1 MLVTHSG
8 DYFTVDRMAEALLKR
23 GAKVFRLD
31 TDLFPEIVSLTAEI
45 DNRHNT
51 YKIEYGDSCISSE
64 QIRAV
69 WMRRIWRPQLSKELT
84 PQFRAF
90 CTKESSAMLD
100 DFWNSLRQARW
111 VDNLTQI
118 RRGENK
124 MRQLRIACEVGLTV
138 PRTLITNKP
147 DEVKQFFYQVQG
159 KMITKLIRPLSASMT
174 GNSIFFYTSKV
185 AEKDLDDLDSLIHSP
200 MIFQEQIPKA
210 EELRIVFV
218 DGNVFVGSLS
228 ASEYETS
235 TLDWRQASSSTCSWQ
250 FYLLPQNIV
259 NRLNAFMARF
269 KLIFGVFDFIKTP
282 DGEYVF
288 LEINPVGEWGM
299 LERDLGLPIAEAI
312 ANVLLT

>member
-1 MLVTHSG
+1 
-8 DYFTVDRMAEALLKR
+8 
-23 GAKVFRLD
+23 
-31 TDLFPEIVSLTAEI
+31 
-45 DNRHNT
+45 
-51 YKIEYGDSCISSE
+51 
-64 QIRAV
+64 
-69 WMRRIWRPQLSKELT
+69 
-84 PQFRAF
+84 
-90 CTKESSAMLD
+90 MLD

-147 DEVKQFFYQVQG
+147 NEVKQFFYQVQG

-218 DGNVFVGSLS
+218 DGNVFVGLLS

-259 NRLNAFMARF
+259 NRLNGFMARF